1 MADFNTGR
9 VTLDF
14 KDASRKP
21 IKDSVRVTFD
31 NFHVKSLNFR
41 VTLDK
46 FPVTLDKVPAFPTG
60 MWTVFVQP
68 ERYRPKTF
76 FLPVPSGETVP
87 CEQFFFL
94 HSSKARPV
102 FLSSDKIFSDAKWKE
117 LAALLKKSK
126 VGELSGPELYADLI
140 KKKNQQ
146 LAAGLLN
153 IHGRSQAVTLQSE
166 KTVFSLFDSV
176 VSILQDRIYATV
188 ADDLHGDVLK
198 SVKKKILDPANGS
211 LHEFPIPG
219 EFGMLKK
226 DASFK
231 TPEKAGNLQL
241 TFAQNAKGKMVVDAD
256 VDEAKGIAHAFEV
269 LGHIFTG
276 GRTHPYDIHQILTF
290 FYENIALAY
299 DLVPD

>member
-1 MADFNTGR
+1 MTDFNTSR

-14 KDASRKP
+14 KDAHRKP

-31 NFHVKSLNFR
+31 NFHLKSLNFR

-46 FPVTLDKVPAFPTG
+46 FPVTLEDVPAFPTG

-76 FLPVPSGETVP
+76 FLPVPAGATVP

-94 HSSKARPV
+94 HSSRVRPV
-102 FLSSDKIFSDAKWKE
+102 FPSAKTIFSDAQFKA
-117 LAALLKKSK
+117 LADLLKKSK
-126 VGELSGPELYADLI
+126 IGELSGPELYTDLI
-140 KKKNQQ
+140 KKKNHL

-153 IHGRSQAVTLQSE
+153 LYGRSEAVTLQSG
-166 KTVFSLFDSV
+166 KTVFSQFESLAL
-176 VSILQDRIYATV
+176 ILQDRIYATTGT
-188 ADDLHGDVLK
+188 DLHSDVLK
-198 SVKKKILDPANGS
+198 SVKKKTIDTSDGS

-219 EFGMLKK
+219 AFEMLSK

-241 TFAQNAKGKMVVDAD
+241 TFAKNEKGKMAVDAD
-256 VDEAKGIAHAFEV
+256 VDEATGIRHAFEV
-269 LGHIFTG
+269 IGHVFTG
-276 GRTHPYDIHQILTF
+276 GRTHPYDIHQILSF
-290 FYENIALAY
+290 FYENISLAY
-299 DLVPD
+299 DIEPD